1 MVIWITGLSGA
12 GKTMISE
19 ALCALVKPRLPEL
32 VLVDGDVVRDL
43 FGGSLG
49 YEEADR
55 VIQIGRLQRLACFL
69 NQQGQLPVVAALYSH
84 PDLLAWNREHLPG
97 YFEVLID
104 APIQLVASRDPKG
117 LYRKA
122 AAVEQPKVV
131 GLDIPWHRPTAPD
144 LVIDP
149 DDGATPEQAAGRIAR
164 AVPRLAGALEVS

>member
-12 GKTMISE
+12 GKTTISE

-32 VLVDGDVVRDL
+32 VLVDGDAVRDL
-43 FGGSLG
+43 FGGGLD

-55 VIQIGRLQRLACFL
+55 VVQIGRLQRLARFL
-69 NQQGQLPVVAALYSH
+69 SQQGQLPVVAALYSH

-104 APIQLVASRDPKG
+104 APVELVAVRDPKG

-122 AAVEQPKVV
+122 AAAERPNVV
-131 GLDIPWHRPTAPD
+131 GLDIPWHRPAAPD

-149 DDGATPEQAAGRIAR
+149 GDGATPEDAAGRIAR
-164 AVPRLAGALEVS
+164 AVPRLADALVMA